1 MLCRL
6 EPIDGAWELFTIR
19 NWTTGMS
26 EEPTEFFQ
34 QGVDDQLHDDLRQLV
49 RLAVREDLDAG
60 MDVTSLAL
68 VPVDSQGE
76 ASLVAR
82 QDGVAA
88 GVALIPTILDEVDA
102 ALDYRPAVEDGH
114 RLAAGQKLASLAGNT
129 RDLLTTERII
139 LNFLGRM
146 CGIASWTRLFVDQLA
161 GSRVRLFDTRKTIP
175 GWRRLEKYA
184 TRCGG
189 AWNHRQGLFDAILI
203 KDNHLASQAG
213 PDGQAMNPGE
223 AVHMARA
230 FQQQLALEG
239 RPIGVIEIEVDTL
252 DQLQAA
258 LLAHP
263 GVILLDNMSLE
274 QLREAVQLRNRLAPQ
289 VQLEASGSV
298 TLTRLPQIAHTG
310 VDRISCGA
318 LTHSAIQLDVGL
330 DWLIRPGLPPAAAGQ

>member
-1 MLCRL
+1 
-6 EPIDGAWELFTIR
+6 
-19 NWTTGMS
+19 MS

-34 QGVDDQLHDDLRQLV
+34 QGVDDQLQDDLRQLV

-68 VPVDSQGE
+68 VPVDSHGE
-76 ASLVAR
+76 AIIVTR
-82 QDGVAA
+82 QAGVAA
-88 GVALIPTILDEVDA
+88 GMALVPTILDEVDA
-102 ALDYRPAVEDGH
+102 PLEYRPDVADGC
-114 RLAAGQKLASLAGNT
+114 RLVAGQKLASLVGNT

-146 CGIASWTRLFVDQLA
+146 CGIASWTRQFVDQLT
-161 GSRVRLFDTRKTIP
+161 GSNVRLFDTRKTIP

-203 KDNHLASQAG
+203 KDNHLASQTA
-213 PDGQAMNPGE
+213 PDGQAMSPAE
-223 AVHMARA
+223 AVRQARA

-239 RPIGVIEIEVDTL
+239 RPAGVIEIEVDTL
-252 DQLQAA
+252 EQLQDA
-258 LLAHP
+258 LSARP
-263 GVILLDNMSLE
+263 GVILLDNMSLD
-274 QLREAVQLRNRLAPQ
+274 QLRRAVQLRDRLAPQ

-298 TLTRLPQIAHTG
+298 TLERLPEIARSG
-310 VDRISCGA
+310 VERISCGA

-330 DWLIRPGLPPAAAGQ
+330 DWLIRPPVAPGTTGE

>member
-1 MLCRL
+1 
-6 EPIDGAWELFTIR
+6 
-19 NWTTGMS
+19 MS

-34 QGVDDQLHDDLRQLV
+34 QGVDEQLQDDLRQLV

-76 ASLVAR
+76 ASIVAR

-102 ALDYRPAVEDGH
+102 ALEYLPAVEDG
-114 RLAAGQKLASLAGNT
+114 RPLVAGQQLASLAGNT

-146 CGIASWTRLFVDQLA
+146 CGIASWTRQFVDQLA
-161 GSRVRLFDTRKTIP
+161 GSQTRLFDTRKTIP

-203 KDNHLASQAG
+203 KDNHLASQAS
-213 PDGQAMNPGE
+213 PDGKVMSPAA
-223 AVHMARA
+223 AVRKARQ

-239 RPIGVIEIEVDTL
+239 RPVGVIEIEVDTL
-252 DQLQAA
+252 EQLQAA
-258 LLAHP
+258 LSAHP
-263 GVILLDNMSLE
+263 GVVLLDNMSLE
-274 QLREAVQLRNRLAPQ
+274 QLREAVQLRDRLAPR

-298 TLTRLPQIAHTG
+298 TLERLSKIAQTG

-330 DWLIRPGLPPAAAGQ
+330 DWLIKSAVPLDAAGE